1 MLQLA
6 VKSGTNPGLLS
17 KPDSKT
23 ILNDYIGPPDKY
35 SNLRPI
41 VRAEKNNETN
51 LEKQLREK
59 QIEVEEWNQ
68 EFWSR
73 HNKRFYEEKDIFIK
87 THKIAGVDEIPA
99 DKMSEFYKAFLDKN
113 KKLHYYYN
121 LSWYMKNFDLLIMSA
136 QVKISRF
143 FKMFKKKE

>member
-1 MLQLA
+1 MLKYNINFLKTFSRSLA

-73 HNKRFYEEKDIFIK
+73 HNKRFYEIE
-87 THKIAGVDEIPA
+87 TRIA
-99 DKMSEFYKAFLDKN
+99 
-113 KKLHYYYN
+113 
-121 LSWYMKNFDLLIMSA
+121 
-136 QVKISRF
+136 
-143 FKMFKKKE
+143 